1 MENSTHSKK
10 FKEKH
15 LDKLRLHNYDKSY
28 SGLHSLNQKQDPLWK
43 EPKAV
48 KLFHPCPTNSLKAL
62 LVPYSWFSLS
72 RHQK

>member
-1 MENSTHSKK
+1 MT
-10 FKEKH
+10 
-15 LDKLRLHNYDKSY
+15 KSY
-28 SGLHSLNQKQDPLWK
+28 SALHSLNQKQDPLWK

-48 KLFHPCPTNSLKAL
+48 KLFHPCPTNSLTAL